1 MTPCYIT
8 AQRLRDIVN
17 FKLQCKDDTSS
28 SRLFP
33 HRPISRWTI
42 VESKPR
48 TSGLQLVSLWMSLD
62 SSWLCWSRC
71 RQPWALVGGPPP
83 SSYGYICHHKTRR
96 AAGEEIKSA
105 LQHCLDPPRS
115 SLCLAQCAL
124 KSASDKLQL
133 SRNLWNI
140 WQLAYIVVHAEKPCR
155 TATRLLAVLVRSR
168 ILCSCSNIWRR
179 TD

>member
-1 MTPCYIT
+1 MTPCYHT
-8 AQRLRDIVN
+8 AQRLWDLVN
-17 FKLQCKDDTSS
+17 FKLQYIYLKAQDFS
-28 SRLFP
+28 
-33 HRPISRWTI
+33 PISIWTI

-48 TSGLQLVSLWMSLD
+48 TSSLQLVSLLWMSLD
-62 SSWLCWSRC
+62 SSWLCWSGC

-115 SLCLAQCAL
+115 SMCLAQCAL

-140 WQLAYIVVHAEKPCR
+140 WQLAYRGPRWKALSYCYKTSSSP
-155 TATRLLAVLVRSR
+155 S
-168 ILCSCSNIWRR
+168 
-179 TD
+179 